1 MLDIKSNVKTF
12 PDIYE
17 CILIWKKTLKIM
29 SWGTI
34 NCLTIWKEDN
44 IQEEITFL
52 PLLLLKYIY
61 KLNA

>member
-1 MLDIKSNVKTF
+1 MNVYW
-12 PDIYE
+12 YE
-17 CILIWKKTLKIM
+17 KTLKIM

-34 NCLTIWKEDN
+34 NCLTIWKEDD

-52 PLLLLKYIY
+52 PLLPLKYIY